1 MRVCKYGHKGWRR
14 GGVRHAEEGGG
25 YHGGGREGETGEEG
39 GRGGGLPCRLQGIKT
54 SEIYSSL
61 DWSGLAR
68 FGVASTKKGAIL
80 LVTSNEGAAALY
92 GDIRVLSF
100 ADFNKTVLKTAAR
113 DWSSHT
119 AVYTRGLSIS
129 ANENLNNRER
139 KRVYFKTKRP
149 VVSHTLASRGIRQ

>member
-25 YHGGGREGETGEEG
+25 YQGGKGEIGKRKGR
-39 GRGGGLPCRLQGIKT
+39 LPCRLQGIKT

-80 LVTSNEGAAALY
+80 LVTSNEGAVALQGY
-92 GDIRVLSF
+92 VVLLF
-100 ADFNKTVLKTAAR
+100 ADFNKTVLKTAAY
-113 DWSSHT
+113 DLSSYYHT
-119 AVYTRGLSIS
+119 KLSILDI
-129 ANENLNNRER
+129 LNNR
-139 KRVYFKTKRP
+139 KKSVYFKTKHP
-149 VVSHTLASRGIRQ
+149 

>member
-25 YHGGGREGETGEEG
+25 YHRREVE
-39 GRGGGLPCRLQGIKT
+39 GLPCRLQGIKT

-80 LVTSNEGAAALY
+80 LVTSNEGAVALQGY
-92 GDIRVLSF
+92 AVLLF
-100 ADFNKTVLKTAAR
+100 ADFNKTALKTTTY
-113 DWSSHT
+113 DLSSYFHT
-119 AVYTRGLSIS
+119 RPQVSIIDI
-129 ANENLNNRER
+129 LNNR
-139 KRVYFKTKRP
+139 KRSVYFKTKHPYSYTYISNRK
-149 VVSHTLASRGIRQ
+149 